1 VVDSHSICAD
11 ITQIMNENILPAAE
25 STTRISLVDIANRYL
40 EHYQRLFD
48 ISAFSLAGFRKA
60 SEQDY
65 DELTRQLVLMPKN
78 DARMSFEK
86 AKDVTETWLLKH
98 VLTEALGSVVPLLED
113 SRSICALCDYKV
125 AKINDS
131 AKLLAISNQQ
141 RQEFLRLSIGDKFNH
156 LKQKYGITCDVQ
168 EHVES
173 LLSITRALLSKD
185 GVLTQEEA
193 GAQSEITLKIR
204 SITLVQANAAP
215 STSGEAVFN
224 LTRKV
229 TDNTRKVK
237 VGDKVALTKAEQF
250 GSLMTLSIFLAT
262 MLQGVQN
269 YALKTGAADQSTP

>member
-1 VVDSHSICAD
+1 MSKNPQSIP
-11 ITQIMNENILPAAE
+11 ENQ
-25 STTRISLVDIANRYL
+25 TRISLVEIANRYL

-113 SRSICALCDYKV
+113 SRSICALCDYKI

-131 AKLLAISNQQ
+131 NKLFAISNEQ
-141 RQEFLRLSIGDKFNH
+141 RQEFLRLSIKQKFDH

-168 EHVES
+168 EHIES
-173 LLSITRALLSKD
+173 LLTITQALLSKE
-185 GVLTQEEA
+185 GILTEVEA
-193 GAQSEITLKIR
+193 GSPDEITLKIR
-204 SITLVQANAAP
+204 SVTLVQANAAP
-215 STSGEAVFN
+215 NSSGEPVFN
-224 LTRKV
+224 LTKKF
-229 TDNTRKVK
+229 TDNSRVVK

-250 GSLMTLSIFLAT
+250 GSLMTLSIFLST
-262 MLQGVQN
+262 ILQGVQN
-269 YALKTGAADQSTP
+269 YALKIGAADQSAPRA